1 VHRRKFYVVDVD
13 AFMDPLVVIPDIG
26 TPDQYLM
33 MKPRAE
39 WADDFVSW
47 IELPHKF
54 DKMEMLPDPVEDS
67 DEEKEEE
74 EVVV

>member
-1 VHRRKFYVVDVD
+1 
-13 AFMDPLVVIPDIG
+13 
-26 TPDQYLM
+26 M